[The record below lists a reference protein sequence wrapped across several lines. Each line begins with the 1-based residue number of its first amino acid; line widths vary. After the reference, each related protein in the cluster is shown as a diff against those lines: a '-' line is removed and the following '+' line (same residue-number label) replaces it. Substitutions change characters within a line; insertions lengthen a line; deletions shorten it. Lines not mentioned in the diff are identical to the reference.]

1 MRSRRL
7 LTALAA
13 AVLALASA
21 APAQAASGVSVY
33 PSPGTK
39 YNLPTSQITFRGIA
53 ASQIGQVQVVGSQ
66 TGAHAGTIQADS
78 DGNGGSFLPTA
89 PFNRGE
95 TVTVTTSLNII
106 GAPHGT
112 FSFLIAKPAYA
123 IKPMPLPVA
132 PAGSTG
138 LQHFHSR
145 PDLLPPS
152 VVIAKNAAPSGEGDI
167 FLTPQYGPSQN
178 GPMILSPSGQLIW
191 FDPVAVSSKTLMSDL
206 RVQSYQGQPVLTW
219 WQGYTNHGSGQGE
232 GFIFDDTYREIA
244 TVNAGNGLM
253 MDLHEFLLTPQGTAW
268 IIAVSPVY
276 INGIGKPVMDA
287 VIQEIDIPTG
297 LVMYE
302 WHALD
307 HVPLTDSFFTT
318 KTPGFVFD
326 PYHMNSISPVA
337 GGALVVSMRN
347 TSTIYKVDEASGRI
361 LWELGG
367 RHSSFRLGNGVSTAF
382 QHDAIVQ
389 PDGTITIFDD
399 GAGPPALH
407 PSSRGIRVSLNTKNM
422 TASLVREYDHSPG
435 MSSDFEGNVQ
445 ELSGGDVF
453 MGWGQQPFFSEDNGA
468 GQQILDGRFTSP
480 TSSYR
485 AYRFAWT
492 GKPSTSPALAV
503 SPAPDGST
511 DVYVSW
517 NGANDVASWRVLAGA
532 TATSLSPQ
540 GSAGVGGFET
550 TIPVHTA
557 DPYLAVQ
564 ALGATGEVLGTTT
577 TAQAP
582 PHLGVFGRSAFVSGA
597 GTGGVPAGCLSPNP
611 CSVSTTVSAGGTVIA
626 RTGRE
631 AIGSGLGGVLFFNLS
646 SAGRSML
653 ARAPRGQLAA
663 TVTSRDAS
671 GMAASVPMTLIRF
684 DTRGAGPARNV
695 SQGTGLSLIG
705 LTDFVSKAGT
715 GGLLVDCT
723 SLTPCLI
730 SAKLAV
736 GGTTI
741 ATTGPEFVGAGELGY
756 VIFSLTGTG
765 RSLLARAS
773 GNQLG
778 VTASLTNGS
787 STATG
792 RLALV
797 GF

>member
-1 MRSRRL
+1 M
-7 LTALAA
+7 
-13 AVLALASA
+13 
-21 APAQAASGVSVY
+21 Y
-33 PSPGTK
+33 PSPGTS
-39 YNLPTSQITFRGIA
+39 YNLPATQITFRGIA
-53 ASQIGQVQVVGSQ
+53 PSQIGQIQVVGSQ
-66 TGAHAGTIQADS
+66 TGAHAGTLQADS
-78 DGNGGSFLPTA
+78 DGNGASFLPRT

-95 TVTVTTSLNII
+95 TVTVTTALNIV

-112 FSFLIAKPAYA
+112 FSFSIAKTAYS

-132 PAGSTG
+132 PAGSGG
-138 LQHFHSR
+138 LQHFRSR

-152 VVIAKNAAPSGEGDI
+152 VVIAKNAAPAGEGDI
-167 FLTPQYGPSQN
+167 FLSPQYGPAQN
-178 GPMILSPSGQLIW
+178 GPMILSPTGQLIW
-191 FDPVAVSSKTLMSDL
+191 FYPVAVSSQTLMSDF
-206 RVQSYQGQPVLTW
+206 RVQSYQGAPVLTW

-232 GFIFDDTYREIA
+232 GIIFDDTYREIA
-244 TVNAGNGLM
+244 TVKAGNGLM
-253 MDLHEFLLTPQGTAW
+253 MDLHEFLLTPQATAW

-307 HVPLTDSFFTT
+307 HVPLTDSFFTA

-326 PYHMNSISPVA
+326 PYHMNSLSPVP

-347 TSTIYKVDEASGRI
+347 TSTVYEVNEATGRI

-382 QHDAIVQ
+382 QHDALVQ

-407 PSSRGIRVSLNTKNM
+407 PYSRGIRVSLNTRNM

-435 MSSDFEGNVQ
+435 ISADFEGNVEQ
-445 ELSGGDVF
+445 LWGGDVF

-468 GQQILDGRFTSP
+468 GRQILDGRFIAP

-492 GKPSTSPALAV
+492 GRPATSPALAV

-511 DVYVSW
+511 NVYVSW
-517 NGANDVASWRVLAGA
+517 NGASDVGSWRVLAG
-532 TATSLSPQ
+532 TTPTSLSPQ
-540 GSAGVGGFET
+540 GSGRVGGFET

-557 DPYLAVQ
+557 DPYFAVQ
-564 ALGATGEVLGTTT
+564 ALGAAGEVLGTTT

-597 GTGGVPAGCLSPNP
+597 GTGGVPAGCLSPKP
-611 CSVSTTVSAGGTVIA
+611 CSVSTTVSVGRTVIA

-631 AIGSGLGGVLFFNLS
+631 AIGSGLGGLLFFSLS

-653 ARAPRGQLAA
+653 ARARGGQLAA
-663 TVTSRDAS
+663 TVSTRDAS
-671 GMAASVPMTLIRF
+671 GMTATVPMALVRF
-684 DTRGAGPARNV
+684 DTRGTGPARKV

-715 GGLLVDCT
+715 GGLLVDCN
-723 SLTPCLI
+723 SLTPCSV
-730 SAKLAV
+730 SAKVAV

-741 ATTGPEFVGAGELGY
+741 AATGREFVGAGELGY

-765 RSLLARAS
+765 RSLLAHAP

-778 VTASLTNGS
+778 VSASITSGS

-792 RLALV
+792 NLALV